1 MAKKKNTIVFIV
13 LIILLI
19 VGLVVDI
26 NTGYTPISF
35 SDFVAIFSGT
45 ASKALTF
52 TLVELRLPRVITAL
66 LVGIGLSTSG
76 CILQSVSRNDLADP
90 EVLGINAGAGFAVA
104 IYVSFFVSSLQDGG
118 VVLPIVAFVGA
129 AITAIL
135 VYGLSYIKNEGISPN
150 RLVLTGIAV
159 SSAIVSA
166 TIVLLLKMRHDE
178 YGFVEG
184 WLSGNI
190 WGASWKNIGIM
201 VPWIVLLLAMAMYKS
216 KTLNVLTLGNQV
228 AIGLGVSIQKE
239 SLMLLS
245 IGVGL
250 SSICAAVGGRIVF
263 VGLICPHLARRLVGP
278 KHQVLLPASALC
290 GAVLLVIS
298 DIISRTILS
307 PNEVSI
313 GIVVAVIGSPY
324 FLYLLTKNK

>member
-1 MAKKKNTIVFIV
+1 MAKRRITLIFIV
-13 LIILLI
+13 LIILLA
-19 VGLVVDI
+19 VGLIIDI
-26 NTGYTPISF
+26 NAGYTAIKF
-35 SDFVAIFSGT
+35 SDFIAVFNGT
-45 ASKALTF
+45 ASKSLTF

-76 CILQSVSRNDLADP
+76 CLLQSVSRNDLADP

-104 IYVSFFVSSLQDGG
+104 VYVSFFTGSLQNAGIAM
-118 VVLPIVAFVGA
+118 PIVAFTGA
-129 AITAIL
+129 AVTTAV
-135 VYGLSYIKNEGISPN
+135 VYGLAYVKNEGISPN

-166 TIVLLLKMRHDE
+166 TIVLLLKMRHNE

-190 WGASWKNIGIM
+190 WGASWKNIGMMI
-201 VPWIVLLLAMAMYKS
+201 PWLAVLLGLALYKS
-216 KTLNVLTLGNQV
+216 KTLNILTLGSQV
-228 AIGLGVSIQKE
+228 AAGLGVSIQKE
-239 SLMLLS
+239 SLILLS

-263 VGLICPHLARRLVGP
+263 AGLICPHLARRLVGP
-278 KHQVLLPASALC
+278 KHQILLPASALC

-298 DIISRTILS
+298 DFISRTILS

-324 FLYLLTKNK
+324 FLYLLAKNR